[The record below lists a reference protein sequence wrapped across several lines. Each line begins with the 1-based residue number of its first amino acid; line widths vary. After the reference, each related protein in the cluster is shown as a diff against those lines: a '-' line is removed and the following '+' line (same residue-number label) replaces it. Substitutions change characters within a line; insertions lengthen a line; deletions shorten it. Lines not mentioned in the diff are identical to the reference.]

1 MRGPRTLFAEPR
13 GLHVVTVSAKDNGG
27 PAIHSGRD
35 VLALASAYHVPSC
48 PPSHAVTTQV
58 WLPYSRT
65 RAKASCSHSPHTR
78 LERRGGA
85 GGR

>member
-1 MRGPRTLFAEPR
+1 MRGPWTLFAEPR
-13 GLHVVTVSAKDNGG
+13 GLHVITVSAKDNGG

-65 RAKASCSHSPHTR
+65 RAKASCSHTR